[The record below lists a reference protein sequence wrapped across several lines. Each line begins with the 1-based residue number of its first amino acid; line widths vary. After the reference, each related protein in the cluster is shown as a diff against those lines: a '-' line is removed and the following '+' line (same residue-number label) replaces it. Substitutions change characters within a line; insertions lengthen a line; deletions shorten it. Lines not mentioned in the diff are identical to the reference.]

1 MGNGMLSLIFSDA
14 WSLAPIAQA
23 PTGGGAADTMPLLMM
38 FLVIGALFYF
48 IILRPQRNE
57 AKKRE
62 EMLNQVAKGD
72 HVVTIG
78 GIHGTVEGVDVNK
91 NVVSLSIAPKTTV
104 RVNRSALGAVTPRG
118 KKGAQDSGENTEKAE
133 K

>member
-1 MGNGMLSLIFSDA
+1 MLSPIFSEA

-23 PTGGGAADTMPLLMM
+23 PAGGGAGDTMPLLMM

-57 AKKRE
+57 QKKRE

-91 NVVSLSIAPKTTV
+91 NFVSLSIAPKITI
-104 RVNRSALGAVTPRG
+104 RVNKSALGSVTPRG
-118 KKGAQDSGENTEKAE
+118 KKGAQEPAE
-133 K
+133 KN